1 MNLIKAKQ
9 TKYKTNRRWV
19 ANPTLKLPRKKLLP
33 SEIFLEIARI
43 RTPYGCEAGFFH
55 EELTRRGFKR
65 DLAGNYFLSV
75 GESHT
80 LFTAH
85 LDTVGDYGETLV
97 DVYKGFAF
105 APTGILGA
113 DDRAGIALILWMIEQ
128 GKPGQ
133 YALFLGEERG
143 CIGSEYAAAHWD
155 TRGIHAVVSLDRRG
169 QGSIITHQMGQRS
182 VSDEYAWEL
191 SGRLATHGLDM
202 APDNTGS
209 YSDSAA
215 FTDVVGE
222 CTNLSVGYSAAHT
235 SAETQNLGF
244 LDALAEGL
252 LAVDFDTLPIVR
264 RPGEVEHLLE
274 EWPWY
279 RAGALEGGDDNDE
292 GDCS

>member
-1 MNLIKAKQ
+1 
-9 TKYKTNRRWV
+9 V
-19 ANPTLKLPRKKLLP
+19 ANPTLKLVKSLTP
-33 SEIFLEIARI
+33 SEIFMEVARV
-43 RTPYGCEAGFFH
+43 RTPWGSEASFFH
-55 EELTRRGFKR
+55 EELTRRGFRR
-65 DLAGNYFLSV
+65 DLAGNYFLTI
-75 GESHT
+75 GESGT

-85 LDTVGDYGETLV
+85 LDTVGEYGETMV
-97 DVYKGFAF
+97 DIYKGLAY

-113 DDRAGIALILWMIEQ
+113 DDRAGVALILWMIER

-143 CIGSEYAAAHWD
+143 CIGSEYAATHWD
-155 TRGIHAVVSLDRRG
+155 TRGIRAVVSLDRRG
-169 QGSIITHQMGQRS
+169 QESIITHQMGQRS
-182 VSDEYAWEL
+182 ASDEYAWALAE
-191 SGRLATHGLDM
+191 RLAAHGIDM

-235 SAETQNLGF
+235 SAETQNLAF

-264 RPGEVEHLLE
+264 RPGEVEYLLE

-279 RAGALEGGDDNDE
+279 QAEALKGGEDYDE
-292 GDCS
+292 GSSS